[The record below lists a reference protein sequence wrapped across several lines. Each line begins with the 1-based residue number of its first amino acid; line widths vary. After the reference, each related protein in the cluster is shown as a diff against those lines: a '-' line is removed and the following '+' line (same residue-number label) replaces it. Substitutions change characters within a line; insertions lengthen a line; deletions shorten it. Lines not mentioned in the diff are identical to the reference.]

1 MKKNILNK
9 KILIPVIIIIS
20 VLIVAVYIGF
30 ESKTKDVKKE
40 VSFTEMSETEKAK
53 RIKEREELEK
63 QRKEQLG
70 EFYVALPEL
79 GKEHETTKV
88 KAKAL
93 YLSANV
99 AGAGFNEENV
109 DYYAKYILA
118 ISGQSGEAP
127 DASRLNQI
135 SKLEKALAICKSTEI
150 NALVIDIKND
160 DGLVAWNSNIGI
172 VNQIESN
179 WSTPMKNYDIL
190 MEYMKKNNIYSI
202 ARIVAFKDPYFAKQM
217 AAHAIQLNA
226 GGVYKDKA
234 GNAWVNPFD
243 QYIWKYLVAISEEA
257 ALRGFDEI
265 QYDYVRFPDGAK
277 YYNPI
282 TEFPG
287 RNGLDKDEGIEAF
300 LKYASNELKPYNV
313 NVAADVFGIITHSWD
328 DKPEDIGQTW
338 RKIANST
345 DYICP
350 MIYPSH
356 YGSGNYGFAVPDQ
369 HPYEIL
375 RLAVMEAIERNAAQK
390 DPAIIRPWVQGFTA
404 TWVNGHINYNA
415 SAMASQIVACA
426 ELGVDEYI
434 VWSASN
440 NYDPMTFFYQD
451 KINKNIRKSGEDI
464 LARTPEAAL
473 RKYLDAEKS
482 RRYNTL
488 YLLTPIGSRN
498 ADYDAFV
505 TDTEK
510 KDISLKSY
518 ELAGVEKNSDGTY
531 TATVKGSYSSASA
544 GTTAAKEVKYTIVL
558 EKDVYK
564 IIEPEIKFE

>member
-9 KILIPVIIIIS
+9 KILIPVII
-20 VLIVAVYIGF
+20 LILAIAVAIYAVNAG
-30 ESKTKDVKKE
+30 KTKNVSKE
-40 VSFTEMSETEKAK
+40 VSFSEMSEAQKAK
-53 RIKEREELEK
+53 LIKDREELEK

-79 GKEHETTKV
+79 GKERQKVSV

-99 AGAGFNEENV
+99 AGSGFSEENV
-109 DYYAKYILA
+109 DYYAKYIMA
-118 ISGQSGEAP
+118 ISGQSGETP
-127 DASRLNQI
+127 DTSRLNQI
-135 SKLEKALAICKSTEI
+135 NKLEKALAICKSTEI
-150 NALVIDIKND
+150 NALVIDVKND
-160 DGLVAWNSNIGI
+160 DGLVAWNSNIAA
-172 VNQIESN
+172 VNNIHSN
-179 WSTPMKNYDIL
+179 WSSPLKNYDKL
-190 MEYMKKNNIYSI
+190 FEYMKNNNIYSI

-217 AAHAIQLNA
+217 AAHAIQLKT
-226 GGVYKDKA
+226 GGAYKDKA

-257 ALRGFDEI
+257 ASRGFDEI

-287 RNGLDKDEGIEAF
+287 RNGMDKDEGIEAF
-300 LKYASNELKPYNV
+300 LNYASNELKPYNV
-313 NVAADVFGIITHSWD
+313 NMSADVFGIITHSWD

-338 RKIANST
+338 RKIANNA

-356 YGSGNYGFAVPDQ
+356 YGPGNYGFSVPDQ
-369 HPYEIL
+369 HPYEVL
-375 RLAVMEAIERNAAQK
+375 RMSVMEAIERNAAQK
-390 DPAIIRPWVQGFTA
+390 DPAIIRPWIQGFTA
-404 TWVNGHINYNA
+404 TWVNGHITYDA
-415 SAMASQIVACA
+415 KTMASQIVACA

-440 NYDPMTFFYQD
+440 TYDPMTFFYQD
-451 KINKNIRKSGEDI
+451 KVNKNIRKAGEDI

-473 RKYLDAEKS
+473 LKYLDAEKS
-482 RRYNTL
+482 KRYNTL
-488 YLLTPIGSRN
+488 YLLTPMGSRN

-505 TDTEK
+505 TETEK
-510 KDISLKSY
+510 KGVTLKSY
-518 ELAGVEKNSDGTY
+518 ELSGVEKNSDGTY
-531 TATVKGSYSSASA
+531 TATVKGSYSSAGA
-544 GTTAAKEVKYTIVL
+544 GKTTAQEVKYKIVL

-564 IIEPEIKFE
+564 VIEPEIKFE